1 MTQTS
6 DRRDES
12 LSLEYQACRD
22 VMDNYEMA
30 EPGEMNVVRF
40 TGYAMMDSWRAGYDR
55 GIAAERA
62 RSKILVEALEFY
74 ADERNWNNAHD
85 CCFDR
90 ATEDVDTGD
99 RASEAL
105 ATYNGTMGG
114 GDIALKRGGR

>member
-62 RSKILVEALEFY
+62 RSKVLVEAMEEVTETESVKGWDMQDI
-74 ADERNWNNAHD
+74 ADKAIKKYNK
-85 CCFDR
+85 
-90 ATEDVDTGD
+90 
-99 RASEAL
+99 L
-105 ATYNGTMGG
+105 AGG
-114 GDIALKRGGR
+114 GE